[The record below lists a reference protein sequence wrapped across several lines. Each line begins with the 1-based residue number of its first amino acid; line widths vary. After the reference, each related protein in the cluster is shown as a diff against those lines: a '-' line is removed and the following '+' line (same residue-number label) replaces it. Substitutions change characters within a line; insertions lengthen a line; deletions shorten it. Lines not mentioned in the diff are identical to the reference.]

1 MRYLSIGL
9 PLTLA
14 VGLAAPAV
22 SRAQE
27 PTAARTATCAEAGA
41 AAYDGCALFLE
52 GRLLKRGALG
62 TVVATPG
69 FWRPLPLIAEVGGDS
84 AVRYARSFER
94 NALRGKVTGVA
105 GGLLVVS
112 GLFLT
117 RPARSH
123 GSNDFARLET
133 GAGLTLS
140 GLVLG
145 FVSSSSNRHAASDAA
160 RALWWNN
167 SRYSRP

>member
-1 MRYLSIGL
+1 M
-9 PLTLA
+9 
-14 VGLAAPAV
+14 
-22 SRAQE
+22 
-27 PTAARTATCAEAGA
+27 TAARCSSKGA
-41 AAYDGCALFLE
+41 CSSEERSAPSS
-52 GRLLKRGALG
+52 RHRGSG
-62 TVVATPG
+62 
-69 FWRPLPLIAEVGGDS
+69 
-84 AVRYARSFER
+84 VRYARSFER

-145 FVSSSSNRHAASDAA
+145 FVSSSFNRHAASDAA

>member
-1 MRYLSIGL
+1 MRCLSIGL

-14 VGLAAPAV
+14 VALVAPAT

-27 PTAARTATCAEAGA
+27 PTASPTATCADASP

-52 GRLLKRGALG
+52 GRLLKRGARG

-84 AVRYARSFER
+84 AVGYARSFER
-94 NALRGKVTGVA
+94 NAFRGNVTGGA
-105 GGLLVVS
+105 GGLLMLG
-112 GLFLT
+112 GLFLA
-117 RPARSH
+117 RPARSR
-123 GSNDFARLET
+123 GGNEFTRFET
-133 GAGLTLS
+133 GAGMMLS
-140 GLVLG
+140 GIVLG
-145 FVSSSSNRHAASDAA
+145 FVSSSFNRHAASDAA

>member
-14 VGLAAPAV
+14 VALVAPAS

-27 PTAARTATCAEAGA
+27 PTASPSATCAEASP
-41 AAYDGCALFLE
+41 AAYGGCALFLE

-62 TVVATPG
+62 TVVAKPG
-69 FWRPLPLIAEVGGDS
+69 FWRPLPLVAEVGGDS

-94 NALRGKVTGVA
+94 NAFRGDVTGGA
-105 GGLLVVS
+105 GGLLMLG

-117 RPARSH
+117 RPPRSH
-123 GSNDFARLET
+123 GGNEFARFET
-133 GAGLTLS
+133 GAGMMLS
-140 GLVLG
+140 GIVLG
-145 FVSSSSNRHAASDAA
+145 FVSSSFNRHAASDAA